1 MRNKRLLLS
10 NFDDRGDIMTN
21 LQDHSYQLRIG
32 IIGLGN
38 AGSALLPSIAKHS
51 NVKVT
56 AASGRN
62 EERLKKFANDYQAEY
77 YLSVEDLCRSA
88 QVDAVYIASPTE
100 LHVEHVQMATRY
112 KKHIIVEKP
121 LAVSVE
127 EADLLI
133 QAAEQAGIHIIV
145 GHSFSFEPPIRK
157 IREIIEKGTLG
168 NVRMINNWYYND
180 WMYRPRTPEELDTA
194 LGGGVTYRQG
204 SHQFDVIRYIG
215 GGMLRSVR
223 AMTGRW
229 DESRPTE
236 GAHAAFLEFEDGTA
250 ATAVY
255 NGYDH
260 FSTTELTFGIGEGG
274 PSQKVQGYASS
285 RKVIQQLSSSD
296 EERKL
301 KSLKGYGGKQSKNY
315 DQEKAHQPFFGLT
328 VVSCERGDIR
338 QSPNG
343 LYVYGDNEK
352 VEIKLGN
359 ETGRD
364 VMIAEL
370 YEAIAHDKPP
380 IHDGRW
386 GKANLEVCQAVLRSA
401 SERKEIYLSHQVAID
416 SSMRTVINEY

>member
-1 MRNKRLLLS
+1 MMNYNSL
-10 NFDDRGDIMTN
+10 
-21 LQDHSYQLRIG
+21 QLRIG

-38 AGSALLPSIAKHS
+38 AGSALLPSIAKHE
-51 NVKVT
+51 NVIVT

-62 EERLKKFANDYQAEY
+62 KERLEKFAHDYNADY
-77 YLSVEDLCRSA
+77 HLSVEDLCRSE

-100 LHVEHVQMATRY
+100 LHVEHVQIATHF

-133 QAAEQAGIHIIV
+133 HAAERAGIHLIV

-157 IREIIEKGTLG
+157 MREMIEEETLG
-168 NVRMINNWYYND
+168 KVRMINNWYFND
-180 WMYRPRTPEELDTA
+180 WMYRPRTPEELDTL

-204 SHQFDVIRYIG
+204 SHQFDIIRYIG

-229 DESRPTE
+229 DELRPTE

-260 FSTTELTFGIGEGG
+260 FLTTELTFGIGEGG
-274 PSQKVQGYASS
+274 PSIKPKGYAAS
-285 RKVIQQLSSSD
+285 RKAIQKLKNSD
-296 EERKL
+296 EERTL
-301 KSLKGYGGKQSKNY
+301 KSQKGYGGNQSKNY
-315 DQEKAHQPFFGLT
+315 FEEKHHQPFFGLT

-343 LYVYGDNEK
+343 LFVYGEDEK
-352 VEIKLGN
+352 YEIQLPN
-359 ETGRD
+359 VTGRD

-370 YEAIAHDKPP
+370 YDAVVLGKPP
-380 IHDGRW
+380 VHDGRW
-386 GKANLEVCQAVLRSA
+386 GKANLEVCQAVLESA
-401 SERKEIYLSHQVAID
+401 RERKEIYLSHQVAAD
-416 SSMRTVINEY
+416 PSLRRVSK

>member
-1 MRNKRLLLS
+1 MM
-10 NFDDRGDIMTN
+10 NF
-21 LQDHSYQLRIG
+21 QDHPYLLRIG
-32 IIGLGN
+32 IVGLGN
-38 AGSALLPSIAKHS
+38 AGSALLPSIAKHP

-62 EERLKKFANDYQAEY
+62 EERLKKFAGDYQAEY
-77 YLSVEDLCRSA
+77 YLSVEDLCQSE

-100 LHVEHVQMATRY
+100 FHVEHVRIATQY

-133 QAAEQAGIHIIV
+133 QAAEQAGIHMIV

-168 NVRMINNWYYND
+168 KVRMINNWYYND
-180 WMYRPRTPEELDTA
+180 WMYRPRTPEELDTE

-223 AMTGRW
+223 AMAGRW

-260 FSTTELTFGIGEGG
+260 FLTTELTFGIGEGG
-274 PSQKVQGYASS
+274 PSQRNQGYGSS
-285 RKVIQQLSSSD
+285 RKAIQQLSSSE
-296 EERKL
+296 EERRL
-301 KSLKGYGGKQSKNY
+301 KSLKGYGGKHAKNY

-343 LYVYGDNEK
+343 LYVYGESDK
-352 VEIKLGN
+352 VEIQLGN

-370 YEAIAHDKPP
+370 YDAVAFDKPP
-380 IHDGRW
+380 IHDGKW
-386 GKANLEVCQAVLRSA
+386 GKANLEVCQAVLKSA
-401 SERKEIYLSHQVAID
+401 RERKEIYLKHQVAIN
-416 SSMRTVINEY
+416 SSKQIARNKY